1 MLATVVVVWCVGA
14 FLLAPVV
21 GRAMRGSRSEP
32 TPQAVEPVR
41 ISKSLEVA

>member
-21 GRAMRGSRSEP
+21 GRAMRGTRPEP
-32 TPQAVEPVR
+32 KPQSAVLPVGET
-41 ISKSLEVA
+41 LEVA